1 MGYFPAIRYRT
12 GTVGRHY
19 SRRNR
24 SDKALSQ
31 SQAGSR
37 VSSPTGARQGSDQAG
52 FALLPSRGADHILKA
67 TWTNP
72 STIIWC
78 APIRVTPG

>member
-1 MGYFPAIRYRT
+1 MRYRT

-19 SRRNR
+19 SRHNR

-31 SQAGSR
+31 SQVGSSGR
-37 VSSPTGARQGSDQAG
+37 LSGMRSTGVGPGR
-52 FALLPSRGADHILKA
+52 FTLLPSRAADHIVKA

-78 APIRVTPG
+78 APIHATPG